1 MGPNERTRWL
11 PKKRLTRAQSEPLF
25 VSDGEVTSLK
35 KFDFCRSPDLSR
47 HFVAHNDSFISFSS
61 ATAQGDLQVLST
73 VNCSTVWKRYVTY
86 HTSLDWARFP
96 LSPTLYSSTNGWVLR
111 EI

>member
-35 KFDFCRSPDLSR
+35 KFDFCRSLDLSR
-47 HFVAHNDSFISFSS
+47 HFVAQTDSFISFSS
-61 ATAQGDLQVLST
+61 AVSFT
-73 VNCSTVWKRYVTY
+73 
-86 HTSLDWARFP
+86 
-96 LSPTLYSSTNGWVLR
+96 
-111 EI
+111 